1 MALRVDT
8 GTLWRTVKEPKV
20 KRSSSTDDISSDAR
34 STHER
39 VGDSS
44 TRVNGE
50 GCSQPRSDDVE
61 SWRQVG
67 DELLVGVVF
76 NLVLIL

>member
-50 GCSQPRSDDVE
+50 GCSQQEAMTSSR
-61 SWRQVG
+61 
-67 DELLVGVVF
+67 GVKLEM
-76 NLVLIL
+76 NCLSVLCSTWY